1 MNNMK
6 VANFP
11 APRDKPL
18 EYPGKRPPFS
28 YLSDGKYIYEI
39 RFRKT
44 FQDGIVY
51 YKGRWEGFDK
61 ILKDLTGAKLKDRHP
76 ILAYGSNS
84 CPGQLLNKF
93 KNRCSVVVPV
103 IKGYLE
109 NMDTVYGCSIL
120 YGSIPAVLV
129 KSLGTKVECWMT
141 FLDSEQYEIMDETE
155 QVGEDYYVKEF
166 GNFFTD
172 FGQNIKSRGY
182 WGLMKRYIGQ
192 DGNLV
197 ALKEIIAKKRK
208 FPEKSQF
215 EINHSIMNRE
225 NMKRFLMPFNIK
237 NVPDFVARLKNDE
250 IFRDDVN
257 KILRENY
264 CSI

>member
-1 MNNMK
+1 
-6 VANFP
+6 
-11 APRDKPL
+11 
-18 EYPGKRPPFS
+18 
-28 YLSDGKYIYEI
+28 
-39 RFRKT
+39 
-44 FQDGIVY
+44 
-51 YKGRWEGFDK
+51 
-61 ILKDLTGAKLKDRHP
+61 
-76 ILAYGSNS
+76 
-84 CPGQLLNKF
+84 
-93 KNRCSVVVPV
+93 
-103 IKGYLE
+103 
-109 NMDTVYGCSIL
+109 
-120 YGSIPAVLV
+120 
-129 KSLGTKVECWMT
+129 MT

-208 FPEKSQF
+208 FPEKSQS